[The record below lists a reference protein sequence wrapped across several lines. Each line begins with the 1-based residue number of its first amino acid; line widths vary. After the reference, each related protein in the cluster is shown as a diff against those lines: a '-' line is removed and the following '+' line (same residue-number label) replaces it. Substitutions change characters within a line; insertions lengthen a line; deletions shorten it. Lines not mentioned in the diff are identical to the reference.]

1 MMEIIS
7 CQLRQPEAT
16 QKVIRET
23 TSGIRKVF
31 IKICDIYLEK
41 RRVRPIDRNLSFC
54 RDESETMAFL

>member
-1 MMEIIS
+1 MEIIS

-41 RRVRPIDRNLSFC
+41 RRSMGCVNRRHMPCVLLIS
-54 RDESETMAFL
+54 